1 MIEAGFEA
9 AFWDA
14 VLQHCDAAR
23 DAGLFFHCTGL
34 VRGGPIATALEAIC
48 AAQNRRYGLVFAEER
63 ALLVVLGLRCD
74 DAVADRAAVVGRDV
88 AEQVREAL
96 RLFRTAGPSSQAL
109 IGVVRTVAWLVEH
122 GAKEDRKALV
132 EEAVLAAE
140 RCQPRAGACD
150 YWHAVA
156 LGLSARE
163 QPLNALGLLPK
174 IIALLKQAHAVE
186 PTLDESGPARVL
198 ALLLVRA
205 PGWPTGPGNPDDAV
219 LEAQKAV
226 ERSPKHPLNELAL
239 AEALA
244 ATGDPAGAKA
254 ACERASALA
263 SARADADGADWV
275 AQAQA
280 LFEKL

>member
-1 MIEAGFEA
+1 MT
-9 AFWDA
+9 D
-14 VLQHCDAAR
+14 LQTACRLHSNRKLGELAR
-23 DAGLFFHCTGL
+23 
-34 VRGGPIATALEAIC
+34 
-48 AAQNRRYGLVFAEER
+48 
-63 ALLVVLGLRCD
+63 
-74 DAVADRAAVVGRDV
+74 
-88 AEQVREAL
+88 
-96 RLFRTAGPSSQAL
+96 
-109 IGVVRTVAWLVEH
+109 
-122 GAKEDRKALV
+122 
-132 EEAVLAAE
+132 
-140 RCQPRAGACD
+140 
-150 YWHAVA
+150 
-156 LGLSARE
+156 
-163 QPLNALGLLPK
+163 K
-174 IIALLKQAHAVE
+174 ITPHY
-186 PTLDESGPARVL
+186 TLDESGPARVL
-198 ALLLVRA
+198 SLLLVRA